1 MFLVAGQKEKYLYSF
16 LADLIEEENLPCVDK
31 KMEPFHQV
39 FKKQVIIM
47 DQFAKILRFFLKEVS
62 AVSEGRIDLESN
74 ELVRRFFAA
83 IFDEM
88 KNLSQ
93 LSSKV
98 SQMAMY
104 RKHADIAK
112 AELPVSVKCHY
123 ISTRRELV
131 RDIRKQTSNLK
142 SIVHLTE
149 GTMELVNS
157 VMHMVKPINST
168 DFFDRFNDLKS
179 QLQEQQSPAKNT
191 DERKKKPNKAVSNW
205 ADLAKALPKYL

>member
-1 MFLVAGQKEKYLYSF
+1 MGDANAGTYIKVYLLISQKKRSRIERNFPVYYSLGDRTNF
-16 LADLIEEENLPCVDK
+16 ADK

-104 RKHADIAK
+104 RKHADS
-112 AELPVSVKCHY
+112 ELSCLA
-123 ISTRRELV
+123 S
-131 RDIRKQTSNLK
+131 
-142 SIVHLTE
+142 
-149 GTMELVNS
+149 
-157 VMHMVKPINST
+157 
-168 DFFDRFNDLKS
+168 FFSFF
-179 QLQEQQSPAKNT
+179 
-191 DERKKKPNKAVSNW
+191 
-205 ADLAKALPKYL
+205 